1 MSTVTVRAAGGP
13 PAKRSYAGLS
23 LTGHAYV
30 AAGSSQELA
39 GFYPGL
45 RSADAEVM
53 PARDRIVA
61 RSRDI
66 DRNNG
71 LIAGGIDR
79 RVDAVVGSRIWL
91 KCKPDFAAMGMS
103 AEWADAWALRVE
115 SLFRIWANSSRF
127 LCDVERHHQFGGLVQ
142 LAYRHYVVDGSAC
155 APIYF
160 LDRGGLFSTAVL
172 VLDPDRLSNKDNA
185 PDTPRLRAGVEL
197 DQWGAEIAY
206 HVRNAHPG
214 DVGATWQTNQWTRI
228 PRETATG
235 RPLFVRAI
243 NKRRA
248 HQHHAIGRLASVL
261 PRILQQG
268 LADKTE
274 LQAQITNAIFGL
286 YATTQRDSGQMAQ
299 SMAPADDGLDDTDL
313 GRAEFYEQADL
324 TLGGQRIAV
333 LPNGD
338 KIETVAADR
347 ASTHFV
353 AFQNYILRA
362 IASALGISYEQLSN
376 DWSGINYSS
385 ARTLL
390 NEIWRGLLADRH
402 LFTQSFCTPIF
413 AAWLEEAVARD
424 LVEVPGGKANWY
436 SRYDETGR
444 QVFGGFRDALTQCEW
459 IGPGRGIIDRKK
471 EADGSAADRAGG
483 VSNLEIDCAEQGR
496 DWREVMWQEKRE
508 MEQRRAYGLPIAG
521 ETQPAT
527 GDAGG
532 GNDDDSADEM
542 DARQPA
548 GADA

>member
-1 MSTVTVRAAGGP
+1 MTGLVTTTVGAPPRQGAYVLGLTSPAYQAGGF
-13 PAKRSYAGLS
+13 
-23 LTGHAYV
+23 
-30 AAGSSQELA
+30 SQELS
-39 GFYPGL
+39 GFNPQL
-45 RSADAEVM
+45 RSADAEVI
-53 PARDRIVA
+53 PSRERIVA

-103 AEWADAWALRVE
+103 AEWADAWSLKVE
-115 SLFRIWANSSRF
+115 SLFRVWGNSSRF

-142 LAYRHYVVDGSAC
+142 LAYRHYVIDGSAC

-160 LDRGGLFSTAVL
+160 IERGGLFSTAVL
-172 VLDPDRLSNKDNA
+172 VLDPDRLSNDKGA
-185 PDTPRLRAGVEL
+185 PDNDRLRAGVEL
-197 DQWGAEIAY
+197 DEWGAETAY
-206 HVRNAHPG
+206 WVRASHPN
-214 DVGATWQTNQWTRI
+214 DVGYSFETQRWTRI
-228 PRETATG
+228 PRESASG

-248 HQHHAIGRLASVL
+248 HQHHAIGRLATVMS
-261 PRILQQG
+261 RIQMQG
-268 LADKTE
+268 MADRTE

-286 YATTQRDSGQMAQ
+286 YASTKRDSAQMGQ
-299 SMAPADDGLDDTDL
+299 SMAPAADGIDDADEE
-313 GRAEFYEQADL
+313 RAGFYEQADL
-324 TLGGQRIAV
+324 TFGGVRVAV
-333 LPNGD
+333 VPDGD
-338 KIETVAADR
+338 KIETLTAER
-347 ASTHFV
+347 ASTNFV
-353 AFQNYILRA
+353 QFQGYIIGA
-362 IASALGISYEQLSN
+362 IASALGISKEQLSN
-376 DWSGINYSS
+376 DWTGINYSS

-390 NEIWRGLLADRH
+390 NEIWRGLTADRH

-424 LVEVPGGKANWY
+424 LVEIPGGKAMFY
-436 SRYDETGR
+436 
-444 QVFGGFRDALTQCEW
+444 VFRDALTQCEW

-496 DWREVMWQEKRE
+496 DWRDVMWQEKRE

-521 ETQPAT
+521 AAQPAT
-527 GDAGG
+527 GNAGG
-532 GNDDDSADEM
+532 GNDANAGDSMDGQDAA
-542 DARQPA
+542 DARQSA